1 MPSCAANIGCRMII
15 CRNICK
21 EYKHGSYSKKVLND
35 VNLVI
40 KRGERV
46 ALLGRNGAGKS
57 TLIKL
62 IGGVEMP
69 TSGKISRKMSVSW
82 PLGFSGGFQGSL
94 TGYDNARFIAR
105 IYQRDYAD
113 MRAFVEDFTE
123 LGQQLKMPVK
133 TYSSGMRARLAFALS
148 LSIEFDCYLIDE
160 IILVGDQNFHRKC
173 HYELFEKRSDRALII
188 ASHSTDLVRDICNQA
203 VVINNGKA
211 AHYDD
216 VNLAVDLY
224 SAL

>member
-1 MPSCAANIGCRMII
+1 MII
-15 CRNICK
+15 CRNLCK
-21 EYKHGSYSKKVLND
+21 AYTHGASRKQVLSN
-35 VNLVI
+35 VNLDI
-40 KRGERV
+40 ERGERV

-69 TSGKISRKMSVSW
+69 TSGKITRHMSVSW

-105 IYQRDYAD
+105 IYQRDYVD
-113 MRAFVEDFTE
+113 IRAFVEDFTE

-148 LSIEFDCYLIDE
+148 LAIEFDCYLIDE
-160 IILVGDQNFHRKC
+160 IILVGDQNFSRKC
-173 HYELFEKRSDRALII
+173 HYELFEKRSDRAMIL
-188 ASHSTDLVRDICNQA
+188 ASHSTDMVRELCNRA
-203 VVINNGKA
+203 LLIHKGSA
-211 AHYDD
+211 TPYTD
-216 VNLAVDLY
+216 VNLAVDTYTGL
-224 SAL
+224 